1 MELRE
6 GLQVEILE
14 HGEWVGP
21 FTVTNEKGRTPE
33 HVVLIGRSGRFEH
46 CADDFNIRPR
56 RLPTTEELLALL
68 VPDPWEQAQAHDI
81 VGQEAPPVPQP
92 RTIKAKDLTVGTAVK
107 FYDGQ
112 WHRAAVITKLKKKEA
127 KVNILTGKAQTL
139 HVADSRGWGNY
150 FSPDQD
156 IEIDPSL

>member
-14 HGEWVGP
+14 RGEWVGP
-21 FTVTNEKGRTPE
+21 FTVTSQKGRTPD
-33 HVVLIGRSGRFEH
+33 HVVLRGQSGLFEH

-56 RLPTTEELLALL
+56 KLPSTEELLALL
-68 VPDPWEQAQAHDI
+68 VPDPWGQAQAHDI
-81 VGQEAPPVPQP
+81 VGQEAPPVPEP
-92 RTIKAKDLTVGTAVK
+92 RTIKAKDLRVGTAVK

-112 WHRAAVITKLKKKEA
+112 WHRAAVITHVKKKDA
-127 KVNILTGKAQTL
+127 PFILGVRKTL

-150 FSPDQD
+150 FGPDQD